1 MTMRHVL
8 TSAFV
13 VGLLLGCG
21 NSELEKMS
29 SAAPPPWEALAAFQE
44 EPLRSVAYPKEMGNW
59 NAVKAALTSAQFSAA
74 LEAFEKSETPS
85 DYSAKQPQ
93 KDALVK
99 TWRDAI
105 EAAKMGPQDELKAK
119 VEAAITATSQLQ
131 ATN

>member
-1 MTMRHVL
+1 MRQVL
-8 TSAFV
+8 STVFV

-21 NSELEKMS
+21 NSELKKMT
-29 SAAPPPWEALAAFQE
+29 AEAPPPWEALATFQE

-59 NAVKAALTSAQFSAA
+59 NAVKAALTSAHFSAA
-74 LEAFEKSETPS
+74 VDTFEKSETPS

-99 TWRDAI
+99 AWREAI

-119 VEAAITATSQLQ
+119 VEAAITATGQLQ
-131 ATN
+131 SAN